1 MQDQA
6 IDLLKEVRADVKT
19 ILEVQARHDERI
31 KDVIGNGKLGRLP
44 NVERKVED
52 IDKLKYK
59 VIGYGLG
66 VLAAMEVMHA
76 LFSAGL
82 GTIIHK

>member
-6 IDLLKEVRADVKT
+6 IDLLKEVRDDVKQL
-19 ILEVQARHDERI
+19 IVGQAIHKEQIKEVL
-31 KDVIGNGKLGRLP
+31 GNGKPGRLTIT
-44 NVERKVED
+44 EQKVED
-52 IDKLKYK
+52 LDKLKYK
-59 VIGYGLG
+59 AIGYGLG